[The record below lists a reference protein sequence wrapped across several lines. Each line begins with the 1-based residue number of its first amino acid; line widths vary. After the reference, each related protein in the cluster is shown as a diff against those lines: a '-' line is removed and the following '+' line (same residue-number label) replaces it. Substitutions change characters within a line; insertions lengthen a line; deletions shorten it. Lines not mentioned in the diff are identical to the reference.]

1 MHLAAKAVADKAK
14 KVACHVLEAA
24 EHDLEL
30 EDGEVRVVG
39 APQLNVKLAEIAR
52 ILQGAPGYGF
62 PPGVDPGLE
71 ANVNCTAPMR
81 SPTPTPATPPRSR
94 SISRPAR

>member
-1 MHLAAKAVADKAK
+1 M
-14 KVACHVLEAA
+14 
-24 EHDLEL
+24 
-30 EDGEVRVVG
+30 VG

-71 ANVNCTAPMR
+71 ANVMHRTDALPM
-81 SPTPTPATPPRSR
+81 PTPATSPRSR